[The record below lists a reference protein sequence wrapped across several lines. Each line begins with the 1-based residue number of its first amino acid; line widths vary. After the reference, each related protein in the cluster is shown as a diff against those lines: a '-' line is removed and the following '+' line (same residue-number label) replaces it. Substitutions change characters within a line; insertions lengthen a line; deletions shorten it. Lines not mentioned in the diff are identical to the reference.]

1 MVKVST
7 AEMSALIFI
16 YICTSV
22 FAQAYTFSSSVS
34 GSRSPWHP
42 SRSTTIRSVSGS
54 PSGSVLPSILYT
66 YPSSPSTTTSLTVSS
81 TISPSITGTRLER
94 VTVTQTVTQTVLV
107 PVIITVTKTITVTV
121 TLSNTVTPT
130 LTPLVP
136 LPGTMSSD
144 QDYII
149 IIALSVVGF
158 VVALVIVM
166 LIVSLVIYKKNKASP
181 MASSPKHVVYEN
193 KARFSVDSM
202 PNWHTQTRDL
212 NV

>member
-1 MVKVST
+1 MTVST
-7 AEMSALIFI
+7 
-16 YICTSV
+16 
-22 FAQAYTFSSSVS
+22 
-34 GSRSPWHP
+34 
-42 SRSTTIRSVSGS
+42 
-54 PSGSVLPSILYT
+54 
-66 YPSSPSTTTSLTVSS
+66 

-107 PVIITVTKTITVTV
+107 PVIVTVTKTVTETVRPT
-121 TLSNTVTPT
+121 STPT
-130 LTPLVP
+130 LTPLVA
-136 LPGTMSSD
+136 LPGTTSSD

-166 LIVSLVIYKKNKASP
+166 LIVSVVIYKKNKASP

-202 PNWHTQTRDL
+202 PNNWHTQTRDL